1 MRIIVTGGGTG
12 GHIYPAITI
21 AKKLI
26 ENNNEVIYV
35 GRKESLEERLVSKE
49 GICFKGIDIVKVPKK
64 NPKDAFRFLRLLF
77 KSLGECKSIIKDFK
91 PDLVI
96 GTGGYVSGPLVY
108 QAQKSKIKSII
119 FELNVHAGIT
129 TRLLKKRATKILVTN
144 ENTKKV
150 LKRENITQ
158 IVGIPIRK
166 EFDDIDKNSN
176 AKSYYDFDNDKK
188 VVLSFGG
195 SGGQKSINEKV
206 LDMIIKHHID
216 MNFNIF
222 HVTGNYAYSWFKE
235 ELDKNG
241 INYTKSNIRVGEYL
255 YDMPKALI
263 DADMVITSAGA
274 LTLNEVSCVAK
285 PVIIIPKA
293 YVVENHQEYNAR
305 YFEEMGA
312 AKMILEK
319 DLNEDI
325 LFEEINKILSNKA
338 LYESMQ
344 SGLKKI
350 FHKNAIDEIYDII
363 IKTV

>member
-1 MRIIVTGGGTG
+1 MRFIVTGGGTG

-21 AKKLI
+21 AKSLI
-26 ENNNEVIYV
+26 ENDHDVLYV
-35 GRKESLEERLVSKE
+35 GRKDSLEERLVSKE
-49 GICFKGIDIVKVPKK
+49 NINFKGIDIVKPPKK
-64 NPKDAFRFLRLLF
+64 RAKDAMRFFRLLF
-77 KSLGECKSIIKDFK
+77 KSLGECKDIIKSYR

-96 GTGGYVSGPLVY
+96 GTGGYVSGPLVFE
-108 QAQKSKIKSII
+108 AQRHKIKSVI

-129 TRLLKKRATKILVTN
+129 TRLLKSRASRILVTN
-144 ENTKKV
+144 ENTKKL
-150 LKRENITQ
+150 LKREEITK
-158 IVGIPIRK
+158 IVGIPVRK
-166 EFDDIDKNSN
+166 EFQDMDADNKN
-176 AKSYYDFDNDKK
+176 KSYYDFNNDKK

-206 LDMIIKHHID
+206 LEMIIKYHDD

-222 HVTGNYAYSWFKE
+222 HVTGTYANKWFKE
-235 ELDKNG
+235 ELDKHG
-241 INYTKSNIRVGEYL
+241 IDYTNSNVRVSEYL
-255 YDMPKALI
+255 YDMPNALM

-274 LTLNEVSCVAK
+274 LTLNEVSCVRK

-305 YFEEMGA
+305 YFEDSGA

-319 DLNEDI
+319 NLNED
-325 LFEEINKILSNKA
+325 LLYDEVNKILSDEE
-338 LYESMQ
+338 LYASMQ
-344 SGLKKI
+344 DNLKKI

>member
-1 MRIIVTGGGTG
+1 MRFIVTGGGTG

-21 AKKLI
+21 AKKLL
-26 ENNNEVIYV
+26 ENNNDVIYV
-35 GRKESLEERLVSKE
+35 GRHDSLEERLVTKE
-49 GICFKGIDIVKVPKK
+49 GITFKGIDIVKVPKK
-64 NPKDAFRFLRLLF
+64 NPKDAFKFLRLLF
-77 KSLGECKSIIKDFK
+77 KSLGECKKIIKDFR
-91 PDLVI
+91 PDLVV

-108 QAQKSKIKSII
+108 AAQKKRVKSVI

-129 TRLLKKRATKILVTN
+129 TRLLKKRASRILVTN

-150 LKRENITQ
+150 LGRENITEV
-158 IVGIPIRK
+158 VGIPIRK
-166 EFDDIDKNSN
+166 EFDNIHSKESHE
-176 AKSYYDFDNDKK
+176 SYYDFANDKK

-206 LDMIIKHHID
+206 LDMIIKHHKD
-216 MNFNIF
+216 MDFNIF
-222 HVTGNYAYSWFKE
+222 HVTGTYAYSWFKE
-235 ELDKNG
+235 ELEKHD
-241 INYTKSNIRVGEYL
+241 IDYTKNNIRVGEYL

-305 YFEEMGA
+305 YFEDMGA

-319 DLNEDI
+319 DLNEDL
-325 LFEEINKILSNKA
+325 LFDEVNKILGDNA
-338 LYESMQ
+338 LYESMRP
-344 SGLKKI
+344 GLKKI
-350 FHKNAIDEIYDII
+350 FKKNAIDEIYDII

>member
-1 MRIIVTGGGTG
+1 MRFIVTGGGTG
-12 GHIYPAITI
+12 GHIYPAMTI

-26 ENNNEVIYV
+26 ENNHEVIYV
-35 GRKESLEERLVSKE
+35 GRKGSLEERLVAKE
-49 GICFKGIDIVKVPKK
+49 DIAFKGIDIVKIPKK
-64 NPKDAFRFLRLLF
+64 NPKDALKFLRLLF
-77 KSLGECKSIIKDFK
+77 KSLGDCKKIIKDFK

-108 QAQKSKIKSII
+108 EAQRLKIKSVI

-129 TRLLKKRATKILVTN
+129 TRLLKKRATRILVTN
-144 ENTKKV
+144 ENTKKLLNKEDV
-150 LKRENITQ
+150 TN

-166 EFDDIDKNSN
+166 DFDDIQER
-176 AKSYYDFDNDKK
+176 AYRKSYYDFDNDKK

-195 SGGQKSINEKV
+195 SGGQKSINETV
-206 LDMIIKHHID
+206 LDMIKKHYKD
-216 MNFNIF
+216 MDFNIF
-222 HVTGNYAYSWFKE
+222 HVSGTYAYNWFKE
-235 ELDKNG
+235 ELDKAG
-241 INYTKSNIRVGEYL
+241 IDYTKSNIRVGEYL

-263 DADMVITSAGA
+263 DAAMVITSAGA
-274 LTLNEVSCVAK
+274 LTLNEVSCVRK

-319 DLNEDI
+319 DLNED
-325 LFEEINKILSNKA
+325 LLYEEVNKILHNEDIYK
-338 LYESMQ
+338 SMQ
-344 SGLKKI
+344 EGLKNI